1 MIILRADNRIVKSY
15 KKSIRIFICSKLN
28 VKFSDFKFFRLKF
41 YNYFN
46 IFFNF
51 KIVLENLC
59 NLGYIEI
66 LIGDFF

>member
-28 VKFSDFKFFRLKF
+28 VKFSDFKF

-46 IFFNF
+46 IFLNF

-66 LIGDFF
+66 LIGDFLPN